1 MQLSVATL
9 SAILATLA
17 QAAPTGPLGDLPILS
32 RNLPVPEDAAFAF
45 PPQQPRFQPEPN
57 KEDDSNDVVGLL
69 THDSVANNNG
79 VNVLGQAANGGIG
92 KRQDNS
98 NDVIGAVTH
107 SGVLDNNGVS
117 VLGQSANGGIG
128 KRQDNSNDVIGAVT
142 HSGVLDNNGV
152 SVLGQSANGGI
163 GKRQD
168 NSNDVVGAATHSDIL
183 NNNGLNVAGQSAKG
197 GVDASRLQHKFQPAR
212 QPSPAVVPVPAQW
225 APEPSRANVV
235 GPSFVANQAQGINQQ
250 AANVH
255 NP

>member
-45 PPQQPRFQPEPN
+45 PPQQPGFQPHPN

-79 VNVLGQAANGGIG
+79 VNVLGQA
-92 KRQDNS
+92 
-98 NDVIGAVTH
+98 
-107 SGVLDNNGVS
+107 
-117 VLGQSANGGIG
+117 ANGGIG